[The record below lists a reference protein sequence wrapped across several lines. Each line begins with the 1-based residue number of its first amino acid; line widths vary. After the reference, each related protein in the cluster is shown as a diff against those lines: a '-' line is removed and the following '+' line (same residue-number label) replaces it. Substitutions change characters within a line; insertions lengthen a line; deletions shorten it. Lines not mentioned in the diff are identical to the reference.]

1 MEPIF
6 PHYIVSLMI
15 LFVKPL
21 VKPLSTLLLTALKI
35 LQNATM
41 RALDLGLLFINLIL
55 PIPLIYFSYK
65 AHREIEKM
73 RR

>member
-1 MEPIF
+1 
-6 PHYIVSLMI
+6 MI
-15 LFVKPL
+15 LYVKPL